1 MAVIIS
7 GIQQMG
13 IGVPNVEE
21 AFRFYRKFFGNDIK
35 IFEEAAQAPLMLNY
49 TGGVVHSRTAT
60 MAINMNGGGGFEIWQ
75 FTSRGTEKANFDIL
89 LGDTGLYATR
99 IKCRDVQ
106 AAYTQFK
113 NDGAKM
119 IGELSKTP
127 HGQYHFFVHD
137 PNGNLF
143 EVVEGDGWFGKTKH
157 LCGGVAG
164 AMIGV
169 SDIEKA
175 KKLYT
180 DVLGYD
186 VVKYDVDGTFDDL
199 KAIPGGGERFR
210 RVLLAHSESR
220 KGPFSQLLG
229 PTQLEL
235 VQVTSRTPRK
245 IFENRF
251 WGDWGFIHLCFDV
264 KHMDEL
270 KQRAEANGFPFT
282 VDSGGTFDMGE
293 AGGRFSYVE
302 DPDGTLIEFV
312 ETHKLPVLKK
322 LGWYLDLKKRPA
334 EKPLPRWMLKA
345 LRFSRVKN

>member
-21 AFRFYRKFFGNDIK
+21 SFRFYRKFFGNDIK
-35 IFEEAAQAPLMLNY
+35 IFEEAAQAPLMINY

-60 MAINMNGGGGFEIWQ
+60 MAINLNGGGGFEIWQ
-75 FTSRGTEKANFDIL
+75 FTSRPTEKAAFDIRM
-89 LGDTGLYATR
+89 GDTGLFATR
-99 IKCRDVQ
+99 IKCRDVR
-106 AAYTQFK
+106 AAYEQFK
-113 NDGAKM
+113 KDSARM

-127 HGQYHFFVHD
+127 HGQLRFFLHD

-143 EVVEGDGWFGKTKH
+143 EVVEGSGWFGQTRH

-169 SDIEKA
+169 RDIENA
-175 KKLYT
+175 RKLYT

-186 VVKYDVDGTFDDL
+186 TVEYDVKGKFDYL
-199 KAIPGGGERFR
+199 KGIPGGVEEFR
-210 RVLLAHSESR
+210 RVLLSHSQAR
-220 KGPFSQLLG
+220 KGPFSRLLG
-229 PTQLEL
+229 PTQIEL
-235 VQVTSRTPRK
+235 VQVISRTPRK

-264 KHMDEL
+264 KNMDEL
-270 KQRAEANGFPFT
+270 KQLAEKNGFPFT
-282 VDSGGTFDMGE
+282 VDSGGTFYMDE
-293 AGGRFSYVE
+293 TGGRFSYVE

-312 ETHKLPVLKK
+312 ETHKIPVMKK
-322 LGWYLDLKKRPA
+322 LGWYLDLRKRPA
-334 EKPLPRWMLKA
+334 DKPLPNWMLKA
-345 LRFSRVKN
+345 LKFNRVKD